1 MAIAGGDAAMTV
13 DTRKISRMNRLL
25 YLAVLGLAAGSV
37 NAASISFTV
46 EAPGQ
51 MTTTAFLPGETLVE
65 TVGSET
71 PGTPFG
77 PAARPIGTYTAG
89 AVVSPANDWG
99 VSTYLAMGA
108 QSGTKMFQLT
118 FEGDQ
123 DYFGLYWAA
132 LDGRNELQFWN
143 DDSLVA
149 SFGRTEL
156 LASSDVAATHFGT
169 PGTGINMGEAYA
181 FVNFFA
187 DDAASRFDMVQ
198 FVNGSTDTGFETD
211 NHTIRSMSGG
221 QVPEPST
228 YVMAGVAL
236 AAALAWKRRK

>member
-1 MAIAGGDAAMTV
+1 
-13 DTRKISRMNRLL
+13 MNRFLS
-25 YLAVLGLAAGSV
+25 LAVLGLAAVSV
-37 NAASISFTV
+37 NATSISFTV

-51 MTTTAFLPGETLVE
+51 KTTTAFLPDETVVE
-65 TVGSET
+65 TFGSET
-71 PGTPFG
+71 PGTAFG
-77 PAARPIGTYTAG
+77 PAARPIGTYSGG

-99 VSTYLAMGA
+99 FSTYLALGA
-108 QSGTKMFQLT
+108 QSGTTIYQLT
-118 FEGDQ
+118 FDQDQ

-132 LDGRNELQFWN
+132 LDGRNQLQFWN
-143 DDSLVA
+143 DGSLVA
-149 SFGRTEL
+149 SFGRNEL
-156 LASSDVAATHFGT
+156 LASPGMTAAHFGK

-187 DDAASRFDMVQ
+187 DDAASRFDMVR
-198 FVNGSTDTGFETD
+198 FVNGGTDTGFETD

-236 AAALAWKRRK
+236 AAGLAWKRRK